1 MAHST
6 RFAKPNMANLL
17 AELGRAIIEQILN
30 TPKPDDGALEKEAN
44 LFEKKMDK
52 EPLQSDLFCCGH
64 LGTFENDEHDIV
76 NFTVRDEKGN
86 GLLEYIKHYAFFFLT
101 V

>member
-44 LFEKKMDK
+44 LFEKKILRVSEK
-52 EPLQSDLFCCGH
+52 E
-64 LGTFENDEHDIV
+64 
-76 NFTVRDEKGN
+76 N
-86 GLLEYIKHYAFFFLT
+86 GQRAVTK
-101 V
+101 